1 MLSLFRTSDDSINI
15 DGKIYP
21 IDCNFN
27 VILAN
32 LELSQATDISE
43 VVKVKVALKN
53 YLNLSDEE
61 LKQWDYAK
69 QIQIYVQISQQLFN
83 SASNMATS
91 QPNTEEDKSA
101 YSFSEDA
108 DFIFASFMKDYGI
121 NLIEMRNKM
130 HWNEFKALFASLS
143 KDTKIVEVMQIRS
156 WKPSKEDSKEY
167 IKDMQRLQ
175 RIYSLKTTQHEL
187 ELIEIERKKMS
198 LMTPEERREYAK
210 QQLREGG

>member
-1 MLSLFRTSDDSINI
+1 MLSLYRNSDDSINI

-27 VILAN
+27 VVLAN

-43 VVKVKVALKN
+43 AAKVKVALKN
-53 YLNLSDEE
+53 YLNLSNEE
-61 LKQWDYAK
+61 LSQWDYMK

-83 SASNMATS
+83 SGSSINSQSNI
-91 QPNTEEDKSA
+91 EEDKSA

-121 NLIEMRNKM
+121 NLIETRNKM

-156 WKPSKEDSKEY
+156 WKPSKDDSKEY

>member
-1 MLSLFRTSDDSINI
+1 MLSLFRNNDDSINI
-15 DGKIYP
+15 DGKIYS

-27 VILAN
+27 VVLAN

-83 SASNMATS
+83 SASNMETS

-121 NLIEMRNKM
+121 NLIEKRNKM